1 LLVSMQLPDLA
12 VRDIE
17 DRFEVLRSSI
27 KELLAS

>member
-1 LLVSMQLPDLA
+1 MQLPGLA

>member
-1 LLVSMQLPDLA
+1 LLSMQLPGLA